1 MQLGTEWIY
10 SWLIMLWPS
19 PVTQDL
25 WMNCSTLIT
34 MTIGLGSALGNYPL
48 MGHFWTLLHREH
60 LHRLTQFSFVFRDKL
75 YRPQIGVILLVC
87 RISSQPFTDH
97 NNNNIIHPLS
107 MSRRHHSQTCQPLGI
122 KNCIL
127 WSQKLYF
134 PTKKLYFIIKT
145 IFWGEKKYFCA
156 QSAHHEREVLS
167 AGVQGPKG
175 PGSTRVLGALWCNLS
190 LIFEHYSKTL
200 TKFS

>member
-1 MQLGTEWIY
+1 MIAIFIPQKNCNCGIFDFLSPRPLNSKKSINLPFFFPIVELQWSITFRFGQLVPLYLPSGLY
-10 SWLIMLWPS
+10 SYSFII
-19 PVTQDL
+19 
-25 WMNCSTLIT
+25 CS
-34 MTIGLGSALGNYPL
+34 GL
-48 MGHFWTLLHREH
+48 H
-60 LHRLTQFSFVFRDKL
+60 V
-75 YRPQIGVILLVC
+75 
-87 RISSQPFTDH
+87 
-97 NNNNIIHPLS
+97 
-107 MSRRHHSQTCQPLGI
+107 QTCQPLGI

-134 PTKKLYFIIKT
+134 PPPPKLYFIIKC

-156 QSAHHEREVLS
+156 RSAHHEREVLS